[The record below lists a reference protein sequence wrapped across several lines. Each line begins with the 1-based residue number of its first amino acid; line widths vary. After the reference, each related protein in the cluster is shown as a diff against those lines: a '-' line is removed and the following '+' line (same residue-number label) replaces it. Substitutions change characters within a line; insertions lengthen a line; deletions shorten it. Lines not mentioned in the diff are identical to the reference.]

1 MVASR
6 DFDLSK
12 KKAIKEVAQSMISS
26 CVNIDSSLQLSR
38 KVLKD
43 TGYEVSTQDV
53 RNVLSK
59 DMNMSYRKITKI
71 ALHANSK
78 KNLFLRQRFVVKM
91 LYLS

>member
-1 MVASR
+1 MISSR
-6 DFDLSK
+6 DHEQAK
-12 KKAIKEVAQSMISS
+12 KKAIKNVAEQMIVA
-26 CVNIDSSLQLSR
+26 CINIDSSLQLSR

-43 TGYEVSTQDV
+43 TGFEVSTQEV

-91 LYLS
+91 LHLS